1 VYLPF
6 LLTRWDYHRQPNA
19 FFLAPL
25 AKVGFDTIT
34 GPSNQSVLLSD
45 GTPGTIAL
53 ENLYNFWEYG
63 ARLGHFAMTHSTKIA
78 PYTDNY
84 LDIAYG
90 PYKNLQSYICH
101 RTPSIVTTTA
111 TGTTYGPVNGYAPPT
126 NNPGTSCLTDY
137 PTYYSTTVSP
147 LPPGITPGA
156 VWGPLDSRKRLY
168 RLDIEGL
175 LRIPYTPLYVGFNAN
190 VGQKSLGASHL
201 DHGYAAPDDLRFL
214 FGTKFDIGT
223 ALSKM
228 GVNPF

>member
-1 VYLPF
+1 M
-6 LLTRWDYHRQPNA
+6 
-19 FFLAPL
+19 
-25 AKVGFDTIT
+25 
-34 GPSNQSVLLSD
+34 
-45 GTPGTIAL
+45 

-63 ARLGHFAMTHSTKIA
+63 ARIGHYAMTESSKIA

-84 LDIAYG
+84 LDIAFG
-90 PYKNLQSYICH
+90 PYSNLQSYICH
-101 RTPSIVTTTA
+101 RTPSIVTTTS
-111 TGTTYGPVNGYAPPT
+111 TGTIYTPVAGYAPPT
-126 NNPGTSCLTDY
+126 NNMGTSCLNDY
-137 PTYYSTTVSP
+137 PSYYSATVSP

-190 VGQKSLGASHL
+190 VGQKSLGAGRL

-228 GVNPF
+228 GISPF